1 METSPYPAP
10 EPSPVTAQSRS
21 HPRAMPAFIGSA
33 GLSLETQARGH
44 TAEEP
49 RDTKDHAEGLGNI
62 RVIRKGPGTVHGQVH
77 HLDELSLLSQAPT
90 RAAPLGIR
98 HLRVEHGLA
107 GAGQSHARPE
117 DETACAEGSTQAPP
131 ATPAPSTVLS

>member
-44 TAEEP
+44 TAEDP

-62 RVIRKGPGTVHGQVH
+62 RVIRKV
-77 HLDELSLLSQAPT
+77 EEIFISRSRFLLCCN
-90 RAAPLGIR
+90 
-98 HLRVEHGLA
+98 HK
-107 GAGQSHARPE
+107 
-117 DETACAEGSTQAPP
+117 
-131 ATPAPSTVLS
+131 